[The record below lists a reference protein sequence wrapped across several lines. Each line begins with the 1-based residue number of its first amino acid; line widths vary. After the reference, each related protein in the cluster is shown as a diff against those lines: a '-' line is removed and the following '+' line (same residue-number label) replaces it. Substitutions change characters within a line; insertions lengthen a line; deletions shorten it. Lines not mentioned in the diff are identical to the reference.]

1 MRAFLFD
8 LDGTLVDSERENAD
22 SVVEVLRARGRQVSD
37 EERAF
42 VVGHGW
48 REIYDHLVAGGGVT
62 LGYDELKERAA
73 IVKERLCEARGLRIL
88 PGAVAF
94 VRRAASFG
102 PCAVVTGSSRREAE
116 WTLRKL
122 ALDGAVRAGCASCPA
137 RSPSSAAPPR
147 SGRARWSPARRA
159 ARRSGPCASWR
170 STARCARW
178 SPPRTR
184 RAASRRPTRT
194 WRRRSGSACR
204 RRRASR
210 SKIRCTA
217 SARRR
222 RRG

>member
-122 ALDGAVRAGCASCPA
+122 ALDGAVRALVAAEDAPRGKP
-137 RSPSSAAPPR
+137 SPDPYLEAAKRLGVPPSACIAFED
-147 SGRARWSPARRA
+147 SLHGIRA
-159 ARRSGPCASWR
+159 AKAAGMKCVALAAGNFLGHDQSGADLV
-170 STARCARW
+170 
-178 SPPRTR
+178 
-184 RAASRRPTRT
+184 AASFEALGDRL
-194 WRRRSGSACR
+194 WEA
-204 RRRASR
+204 
-210 SKIRCTA
+210 
-217 SARRR
+217 
-222 RRG
+222 